1 MIDWRTELLKID
13 STLTDSQR
21 RILKDGPKA
30 LSEAW
35 VLGGLRRRY
44 YILKDILKEDNTTD
58 K

>member
-35 VLGGLRRRY
+35 VLGGLKCRY
-44 YILKDILKEDNTTD
+44 YSMKEDNTQD